1 MDTMTTVS
9 QVLNQLK
16 EQGYTVDFN
25 LDDNCIICS
34 GNSLKIHPDDFE
46 VDKHYRFEGMSD
58 PADEAVV
65 YAISS
70 AKHNLKGVL
79 VNGYGIYS
87 DAHTDEIIKTLY
99 KKTLATKA
107 AEHKAASSTKFNEAT
122 PLRPEGDRALDAP
135 ILNMDLNAFKIQI
148 KEEQSWKTSDRTAI
162 TIFKTDVMRVV
173 LIAMH
178 EGAEM
183 KQHTAPGVITVQVL
197 EGHIS
202 FHTSIQTV
210 ELRAAQMIALHT
222 GIPHSVF
229 ANQESIFLLTMAMSN
244 S

>member
-9 QVLNQLK
+9 QVLNHLK
-16 EQGYTVDFN
+16 EEGYTVDFN

-34 GNSLKIHPDDFE
+34 GNSLKIHPDEFE

-70 AKHNLKGVL
+70 PKHDLKGVL

-99 KKTLATKA
+99 KKAIANKVTDHKPTA
-107 AEHKAASSTKFNEAT
+107 AIKFNEAT

-135 ILNMDLNAFKIQI
+135 ILIMDLNAFKTQI
-148 KEEQSWKTSDRTAI
+148 KQEQSWKTSDRTAI

-178 EGAEM
+178 KGAEM

-202 FHTSIQTV
+202 FHTSMQTA
-210 ELRAAQMIALHT
+210 ELNTGQMIALHA